1 MNQISMTINNES
13 DLVTAR
19 LKGRDVAKDLGF
31 GVFDQ
36 TLISTA
42 ISELARNILEY
53 AGTGTIEVESTPD
66 APQKGVRVRAI
77 DKGPGIEDLEA
88 AQREGYSTSGSL
100 GVGLSGVQ
108 RLMDEFSI
116 ESEPARGTT
125 VEVLKWL

>member
-1 MNQISMTINNES
+1 MNHISMTINNES

-19 LKGRDVAKDLGF
+19 LKGRDIAKDLGF
-31 GVFDQ
+31 GMFDQ

-77 DKGPGIEDLEA
+77 DKGLGIEDLEA

>member
-1 MNQISMTINNES
+1 MNTTSIPIKNEN

-19 LKGRDVAKDLGF
+19 LQGRDMAKEIGF

-42 ISELARNILEY
+42 ISELARNILSY
-53 AGTGTIEVESTPD
+53 AETGEMLVEPASD
-66 APQKGVRVRAI
+66 GSRRGIRLRAI

-88 AQREGYSTSGSL
+88 AQHEGYSTGGGL
-100 GVGLSGVQ
+100 GMGLSGVQ

>member
-1 MNQISMTINNES
+1 MNTASIPIKNEN
-13 DLVTAR
+13 DLVSAR
-19 LKGRDVAKDLGF
+19 LQGRDMAKEIGF

-42 ISELARNILEY
+42 ISELARNILSY
-53 AGTGTIEVESTPD
+53 AETGEMLLEMTSDGSRRGI
-66 APQKGVRVRAI
+66 RLRAI

-88 AQREGYSTSGSL
+88 AQHEGYSTGGGL
-100 GVGLSGVQ
+100 GMGLSGVQ